1 MPSVLFVWRRTPPPL
16 LIGGAE
22 VSQQLLAEEFAAA
35 GWQVTYLGSHEAPWN
50 RETQLPALRR
60 HLAVHDVPYEVRQH
74 EIRYT
79 WNGVH
84 CRAVT
89 QDRLRSALTTA
100 LTEPSPD
107 LMLTSQE
114 GAADLTAQ
122 ARHHTKVAA
131 WLHSVSP
138 TSQKVL
144 HGRPHAAMA
153 VSRFVLSRARALS
166 GTRLV
171 LIYPPFTPPPV
182 TAPSGT
188 GVLMVNPVPAKGAT
202 LLHQVIKLLPR
213 QKFTLVEGWWDT
225 AAEFAAYPNVTYLS
239 RVYDMSAVYADHRLL
254 LVPSVVEDA
263 FPRVIIEAALHQI
276 PSLGTDR
283 GGIPEAIGEGGT
295 TFPVHSDAATWAAA
309 IEAPHSPL
317 LGRRAREHASAFT
330 RPLLPELA
338 ASGVIPP

>member
-1 MPSVLFVWRRTPPPL
+1 MPNVLFVWRRTPPPL

-35 GWQVTYLGSHEAPWN
+35 GWQVTYLGSHEPPWN
-50 RETQLPALRR
+50 GETQLPALRR
-60 HLAVHDVPYEVRQH
+60 HLAAHNVPYEARHQ

-79 WNGVH
+79 WTGIR

-89 QDRLRSALTTA
+89 QNRLHSALATA
-100 LTEPSPD
+100 LAEQHPD
-107 LMLTSQE
+107 LMITSQE
-114 GAADLTAQ
+114 GAAALAVQ
-122 ARHHTKVAA
+122 ARHDTKVAA

-138 TSQKVL
+138 TSQNVL

-166 GTRLV
+166 GTRLMLV
-171 LIYPPFTPPPV
+171 YPPFTPPPA

-188 GVLMVNPVPAKGAT
+188 GVLMINPVPAKGAA

-225 AAEFAAYPNVTYLS
+225 ATEFTAYPNVTYLP
-239 RVYDMSAVYADHRLL
+239 RIYDMSAVYPDHRLL
-254 LVPSVVEDA
+254 LVPSVVDDA

-276 PSLGTDR
+276 PSLGTER
-283 GGIPEAIGEGGT
+283 GGIPEAIGPGGM
-295 TFPVHSDAATWAAA
+295 TFPEHSDAAIWAAA
-309 IEAPHSPL
+309 IEAPRSPL
-317 LGRRAREHASAFT
+317 LGRRAREHAVAFT